1 MAKNIYNAFR
11 RVTDLPG
18 VGQGFSKRYDEPSYL
33 TFKLKFGDGDE
44 NYNKAGQANLSDLMP
59 HPLFNMNFQ
68 ISFPP
73 KDDAQ
78 ETVPINV
85 NTTKDV
91 PLMKS
96 RGIQQN
102 ATSKLSSKRA
112 NQINVTPSSFELI
125 NNFPLDYSAVRYLL
139 ESNEPTRAEMLIEFI
154 EKFNSLQNEFNYYF
168 QEIEGLNEIL
178 KTDTIKGQRV
188 LNDQKITITCLEG
201 LDLRMS
207 YLMTLYKKIVWDDIY
222 QRWVLPDMMRYFT
235 LKIYLAEFRTFH
247 EGHTHN
253 VGLSALGNKQPPMF
267 LRILD
272 SVLPTWEITCE
283 MCEFDISEM
292 VFDHLSG
299 LKVNTDPVTAGMK
312 LVIKVGNVKELQ
324 IYPEFTHMF
333 LSDKVINSNKR
344 ASDTINT
351 FGDTNN
357 QYMYPAL
364 LQVAQNRDTTT
375 TGSDEDHAS
384 GLPYNE
390 NINKDT
396 IFDGELR
403 PAGEAF
409 SNYETGKM
417 IISPRYT
424 TSTDPT
430 GFGANTEQFTN
441 PTQPETWVGNAISFG
456 KAYATGFANKII
468 DKAKMTNIPGL
479 GVSFSEAKV
488 ALQSKN
494 VISVIGLIRKGVY
507 ETTKGYSTDTN
518 APSSRLASSV
528 QTDTIMKSFLSSLQS
543 LTPSEATD
551 DDTLILQA
559 MANVALNDKGV
570 WEKIVDYSMATDLVG
585 ANKEINTPNPLDP
598 TYINPGTYKPLS
610 VPSSGMPIVLPN
622 AASGDLSATPVINKG
637 TASSTLG
644 STTQPTGL
652 QTIAPSES
660 LNGTIQS
667 VEFKSGIKTTKI
679 ESAQIIEFSPTSA
692 FNKTITDNLIQP
704 TSSEKLSNKIQI

>member
-18 VGQGFSKRYDEPSYL
+18 GGQGFSKRYDEPSYL

-68 ISFPP
+68 TSFPP
-73 KDDAQ
+73 EDDAQ
-78 ETVPINV
+78 EAPPINV
-85 NTTKDV
+85 NTQRNTNAN
-91 PLMKS
+91 LQANKS
-96 RGIQQN
+96 NVSVLQ
-102 ATSKLSSKRA
+102 KRA
-112 NQINVTPSSFELI
+112 NPMSVTPASFELI
-125 NNFPLDYSAVRYLL
+125 NNIPADYSAVRYLL
-139 ESNEPTRAEMLIEFI
+139 ESNEPTRAEMLMEFI
-154 EKFNSLQNEFNYYF
+154 TKFNSLQNEFNYYF
-168 QEIEGLNEIL
+168 QEIEGLAEIL
-178 KTDTIKGQRV
+178 KTDSTKGQRV
-188 LNDQKITITCLEG
+188 LSDQKITITCLEG
-201 LDLRMS
+201 LDLRMT
-207 YLMTLYKKIVWDDIY
+207 YLMSLYKKIAWDDVY

-247 EGHTHN
+247 EGYTQTTGN
-253 VGLSALGNKQPPMF
+253 LTTVNNKQSPMF

-299 LKVNTDPVTAGMK
+299 LKVNTDPQVAGMK

-333 LSDKVINSNKR
+333 LSDRVINSNKR

-351 FGDTNN
+351 LGDTNN
-357 QYMYPAL
+357 KYMYPTL
-364 LQVAQNRDTTT
+364 LQVAQNREA
-375 TGSDEDHAS
+375 GDEEHAS

-390 NINKDT
+390 NTNKDT

-403 PAGEAF
+403 PAAQAL
-409 SNYETGKM
+409 SNYETGKL
-417 IISPRYT
+417 ITSPRYT
-424 TSTDPT
+424 TSTDT
-430 GFGANTEQFTN
+430 GVIGPHGEQIFTD
-441 PTQPETWVGNAISFG
+441 PTQPETWVGNAITFG
-456 KAYATGFANKII
+456 KAYATGFVNKFV

-479 GVSFSEAKV
+479 GVSFSEAKA

-507 ETTKGYSTDTN
+507 ETTNGYSTDTN
-518 APSSRLASSV
+518 SPSSRLASAV
-528 QTDTIMKSFLSSLQS
+528 QTDEIMKSFLSSLQS

-551 DDTLILQA
+551 GDTLILQA
-559 MANVALNDKGV
+559 MANVALNDQGV
-570 WEKIVDYSMATDLVG
+570 WAKIIDYSMATDLVG
-585 ANKEINTPNPLDP
+585 ANKEVNIPNPLDP
-598 TYINPGTYKPLS
+598 APILPTTYKPLD
-610 VPSSGMPIVLPN
+610 VPPTGMPIVLPN
-622 AASGDLSATPVINKG
+622 AASGDLTATPVINEG

-644 STTQPTGL
+644 STTQPTGM
-652 QTIAPSES
+652 QTVAPSES
-660 LNGTIQS
+660 LNGSIPP

-679 ESAQIIEFSPTSA
+679 ETSQVIEFSPTSA
-692 FNKTITDNLIQP
+692 FNKTIDTKLTQP
-704 TSSEKLSNKIQI
+704 APSEKLSSKIQI